1 MLDGEQLIII
11 YLTPKYFNLCSLGD
25 AANVIANT
33 GVESLVPE
41 AMVKAPELLTLEHPV
56 YSATPQYNIE
66 YH

>member
-56 YSATPQYNIE
+56 YDLSQQGMLE
-66 YH
+66 